1 MLGHI
6 FVPFQPMP
14 ELLVLFGEV
23 LGGRLDALGNDF
35 DDASG
40 VDPDGHAGPEIG
52 FARVLQELLPVVL
65 GRPHPF
71 GQIFSCLQRF
81 SF

>member
-6 FVPFQPMP
+6 FVPFEPMP
-14 ELLVLFGEV
+14 DLLVLFGEV
-23 LGGRLDALGNDF
+23 LGGRLDALRNDL

-40 VDPDGHAGPEIG
+40 VDPDGDASPEIG

-71 GQIFSCLQRF
+71 GQVFSRLQRF